1 MARRRTRRRAMATT
15 APMARA
21 IRGVA
26 PRVAREGGGK
36 KTRERSTRSNADAED
51 GARGRGGAE
60 TAIADDARGV

>member
-1 MARRRTRRRAMATT
+1 LNARDASRTRASTTRAD
-15 APMARA
+15 
-21 IRGVA
+21 
-26 PRVAREGGGK
+26 AREGGGK